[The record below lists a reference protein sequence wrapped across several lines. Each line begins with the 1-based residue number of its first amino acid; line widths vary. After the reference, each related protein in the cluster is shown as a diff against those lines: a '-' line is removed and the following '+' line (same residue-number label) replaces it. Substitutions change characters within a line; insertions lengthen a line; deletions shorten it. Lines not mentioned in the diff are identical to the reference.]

1 MQESD
6 GSETMKII
14 KPTMLAMPLL
24 LTLCVP
30 GQAETLNGALSQT
43 LARNPALA
51 SARFNY
57 EANYVS
63 QFVTLAD
70 MLPQVNAFVTQKR
83 SDTETERYTDGAYI
97 GNASGELD
105 TDSFGVRVTQQIFTS
120 GRNLNAFRSKRADI
134 EAEKSKLKQTEQQI
148 LLGAIAAYMDV
159 LESETV
165 VALRKKNVDVL
176 SEQLEAVKDRFEVGV
191 VTRTD
196 IAQSQAALSGAKASL
211 LAAEA
216 GLRAARA
223 SYREFVGL
231 EAENLQ
237 KPKRLPRLPRTLERA
252 MDIAR
257 KESPA
262 LKIAQAQAES
272 GRLTTLSTIGSALP
286 SVNFTGT
293 YAITEDPSLNAI
305 GTEVESTSVELT
317 LNVPLFRGGRSVA
330 AIIGGQDYNN
340 ALRENVHAS
349 SNQLT
354 REVITAWHNLET
366 TKSALIATNEQITA
380 ADLALEGVRAENKL
394 GTRTNLDVLDAEEAL
409 LNARVNLANA
419 ERNQYVA
426 AYGLLSTIGRLTAQR
441 LRINPAKLDT
451 PSK

>member
-1 MQESD
+1 
-6 GSETMKII
+6 MKTI
-14 KPTMLAMPLL
+14 KLILLAAPLL
-24 LTLCVP
+24 LGFVAP
-30 GQAETLNGALSQT
+30 AQAETLKGALSQT
-43 LARNPALA
+43 LARNPVLA
-51 SARFNY
+51 AARFNY

-70 MLPQVNAFVTQKR
+70 MLPQVTGFVTQRR
-83 SDTETERYTDGAYI
+83 SDTEAERYSDGSYLA
-97 GNASGELD
+97 GASGDLD
-105 TDSFGVRVTQQIFTS
+105 TDSYGVRMTQQVFTS
-120 GRNLNAFRSKRADI
+120 GRNLNAFRAKRADV
-134 EAEKSKLKQTEQQI
+134 EAEKSRLKQSEQQI

-159 LESETV
+159 LEGETI

-176 SEQLEAVKDRFEVGV
+176 TEQLDAVKDRFEVGV

-196 IAQSQAALSGAKASL
+196 IAQSQAALSGSKAAL
-211 LAAEA
+211 LGAES

-223 SYREFVGL
+223 GYREFIGQD
-231 EAENLQ
+231 AKNLQ

-252 MDIAR
+252 LDIAR
-257 KESPA
+257 KESPN

-272 GRLTTLSTIGSALP
+272 GRLTTLSTIGTALP

-293 YAITEDPSLNAI
+293 YSKTEDPSLNSI

-330 AIIGGQDYNN
+330 AILGGQDYNN

-354 REVITAWHNLET
+354 REVITAWHNVET
-366 TKSALIATNEQITA
+366 TKSALLATKEQITA
-380 ADLALEGVRAENKL
+380 ADLALEGVRTENQL

-426 AYGLLSTIGRLTAQR
+426 AYNLLATIGRLTAQR
-441 LRINPAKLDT
+441 LRIEPADLQAN
-451 PSK
+451 SASE